1 MTLFPYTTLFRSE
14 DEIKQ
19 LKEDIEDYSEKKTE
33 NETALAMA
41 NKELESGEI
50 TARGERDKRN
60 YNAENAQEIY
70 DIAMEQSAFE
80 AETAR
85 EDYEK
90 AGGI

>member
-1 MTLFPYTTLFRSE
+1 
-14 DEIKQ
+14 
-19 LKEDIEDYSEKKTE
+19 
-33 NETALAMA
+33 MA
-41 NKELESGEI
+41 KKELESGEI